1 MFLFLKT
8 VLLIKFFFFT
18 QVVLLFKVFFIW
30 KYIKQYIFFNFFKF
44 IFNIGTSKR
53 FKNKKK
59 IQKKNLNF
67 LKIFLDHKNKQC
79 HSVRGVR
86 LFSLKEFFKKIKMMF
101 SNVFLIIL
109 IFYIKN
115 TCEQIF

>member
-8 VLLIKFFFFT
+8 VLLINFFFFT

-53 FKNKKK
+53 FKNNKKNS
-59 IQKKNLNF
+59 KKNLNF
-67 LKIFLDHKNKQC
+67 FKDIFRSQK
-79 HSVRGVR
+79 
-86 LFSLKEFFKKIKMMF
+86 
-101 SNVFLIIL
+101 
-109 IFYIKN
+109 
-115 TCEQIF
+115 